1 MNELHKIKQIIIR
14 VLEKENFSCEEVIL
28 FGSRAR
34 KDFREDSDWDILVI
48 VKEGLNHEQKKK
60 LWYEIY
66 TALHKEFP
74 ISSFDLILKSKSVYE
89 EEKLVVNTISNEA
102 YIEGIKL

>member
-28 FGSRAR
+28 VGSRAR

-48 VKEGLNHEQKKK
+48 VKECLNH
-60 LWYEIY
+60 
-66 TALHKEFP
+66 
-74 ISSFDLILKSKSVYE
+74 
-89 EEKLVVNTISNEA
+89 
-102 YIEGIKL
+102 